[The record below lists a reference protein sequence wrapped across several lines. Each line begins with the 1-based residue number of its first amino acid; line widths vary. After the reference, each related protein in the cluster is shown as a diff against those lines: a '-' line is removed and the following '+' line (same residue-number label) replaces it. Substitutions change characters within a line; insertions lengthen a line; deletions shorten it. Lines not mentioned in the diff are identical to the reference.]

1 MENPISN
8 IVSVFEY
15 FSTEINDEKTNFRN
29 AEVWENLNLSLKRIY
44 RIDLLT
50 EIENNLNQ
58 KRPQQF
64 QIEEKTSSFCNV
76 YSTNHYVKDVIKVEF
91 ERFYPNI
98 ICRLHEE
105 GIIDVGISYEPYY
118 YLIKNEK
125 SIKPFLSKDGTMCM
139 NLYINYFYGLKLT
152 SKQKRIVAGRGYII
166 TEHFSKYNGW
176 LYSDTDVFFIKDKL
190 DLDKKLKSDLDILE
204 LPYTITYLKEM
215 LIIERKR
222 YVEIKNDGIGKIYGY
237 KNR

>member
-8 IVSVFEY
+8 IVSIFEY
-15 FSTEINDEKTNFRN
+15 FSTEINDEKTNFKN
-29 AEVWENLNLSLKRIY
+29 ADVWESLSTSLKRIY

-50 EIENNLNQ
+50 EIVDNLNQ

-64 QIEEKTSSFCNV
+64 QIEEKTSSFCQI

-91 ERFYPNI
+91 ERFYANI

-105 GIIDVGISYEPYY
+105 GIIDIGVSHEPFY

-125 SIKPFLSKDGTMCM
+125 EIKPFLSKDANLCM
-139 NLYINYFYGLKLT
+139 NLYINYFYGKKLT
-152 SKQKRIVAGRGYII
+152 TEQRKIVTGRGYTI
-166 TEHFSKYNGW
+166 TEHFCKYDGW
-176 LYSDTDVFFIKDKL
+176 LYSDTDLFFIKDKL

-204 LPYTITYLKEM
+204 LPYSITYLKEM
-215 LIIERKR
+215 LIIEKKR
-222 YVEIKNDGIGKIYGY
+222 YVEIGIDGVGKIHGY
-237 KNR
+237 KNK